1 MPVSLQSASRA
12 IRAIALVFL
21 ASIACSTSHAIDNL
35 SLNDLFSDG
44 GTVDVEVSPSGN
56 YFTAIVR
63 HPEGDVLVL
72 QNLKTGEVKALTRTG
87 RNDAG
92 PAFDMKISKMI
103 WKGDDRIVFGV
114 SVYPAKGIAWS
125 RLGMSETRKL
135 GEHYYSIDRH
145 GKGLVSLM
153 EPPGKY
159 AGGEASYYGSIRSEL
174 SHDPSHVLMM
184 VERRIGPSLYK
195 VNVYTG
201 VGTLLV
207 RGERAVWAW
216 WIDLEGNPVVQVE
229 MSSGRLR
236 FYRRDKGGWKKFYTV
251 RLSELRENDRDTEY
265 DPIGPS
271 DQEGKFYVL
280 ARPEGA
286 QRRAIYLYDL
296 YNEKFGAPVA
306 EHPLFDITSATISRD
321 GKRVHGYCYLAHV
334 RICETGDGSA
344 NAHMKGVRTFF
355 SDSAN
360 VFVHSISDDSEI
372 LILGIEGPSD
382 PPAFYWYRTSTR
394 QIEPIGMR
402 REAARNKRLPTAQL
416 LEYEARDG
424 LRINGY
430 LTRPPGAQS
439 ANNLPLIVL
448 PHGGPEVRDHLTFDV
463 VVQYYAARGYA
474 IFQPNFRGSSGFGRT
489 YAENGYGEWGRKMQ
503 DDITDGVRLLIERKV
518 VDPQRICI
526 VGGSYGGYAALAGAA
541 FTPDLY
547 KCAVSISGISKLADL
562 IKSGRKTYGSDSG
575 SYEYILRMIGDP
587 ERDAE
592 RLAQASPVLHVDA
605 IKAPILLIHG
615 DSDGIVPYEQSEIM
629 NKALNKSGRK
639 TELITLKNE
648 GHRDWSEDNERRVLT
663 AVAAFVC
670 DKIGPGFEHTSG
682 NCDEKR

>member
-1 MPVSLQSASRA
+1 LPVSQLTTRRA
-12 IRAIALVFL
+12 LRAALVLL
-21 ASIACSTSHAIDNL
+21 ASMAGGNSYASENL
-35 SLNDLFSDG
+35 SLGDLFSEG

-72 QNLKTGEVKALTRTG
+72 QNVKTGEVKALTRVG

-92 PAFDMKISKMI
+92 PAFDLQMSSMI

-114 SVYPAKGIAWS
+114 NVYPAKGVAWS
-125 RLGMSETRKL
+125 SLGMSETRRL
-135 GEHYYSIDRH
+135 GEHHYSIDRF

-153 EPPGKY
+153 EPAGKY
-159 AGGEASYYGSIRSEL
+159 SGGESAYYGSIRSEL
-174 SHDPSHVLMM
+174 PHDPSHVLMM

-251 RLSELRENDRDTEY
+251 RLSELRENDKDTEY

-280 ARPEGA
+280 ARPENA
-286 QRRAIYLYDL
+286 QRRAVYLYDL
-296 YNEKFGAPVA
+296 YNENFGAPVI
-306 EHPLFDITSATISRD
+306 ENPQFDITSATISRD
-321 GKRVHGYCYLAHV
+321 GKRIHGYCYLAHV
-334 RICETGDGSA
+334 RICETGDDSA
-344 NAHMKGVRTFF
+344 NAHMKGVRKFF

-360 VFVHSISDDSEI
+360 VYVSSISDNGEI

-382 PPAFYWYRTSTR
+382 PPSFYWYRASTK

-416 LEYEARDG
+416 IEYAARDG
-424 LRINGY
+424 FKIHGY
-430 LTRPPGAQS
+430 FTRPPGAES
-439 ANNLPLIVL
+439 ATNLPLIVL
-448 PHGGPEVRDHLTFDV
+448 PHGGPEVRDHLMFNTE
-463 VVQYYAARGYA
+463 VQYYAARGYA
-474 IFQPNFRGSSGFGRT
+474 IFQPNFRGSSGFGRD
-489 YAENGYGEWGRKMQ
+489 YAESGYREWGRKMQ
-503 DDITDGVRLLIERKV
+503 DDITDGVRLLVEKQF

-629 NKALNKSGRK
+629 KKALNKSGRK
-639 TELITLKNE
+639 TELMTLENE
-648 GHRDWSEDNERRVLT
+648 GHRDWSEGNERRVLT

-670 DKIGPGFEHTSG
+670 DKIGPGFEHEAG
-682 NCDEKR
+682 KCDEKR